1 MSASESDPSDLPPP
15 PVPRKRG
22 AQPGN
27 SNARVHGRYASR
39 RPRRRS
45 GGQPGNGNALRHGF
59 YSQFFTEAEI
69 SGLDSDVR
77 GEFLDEIS
85 LARITARKLA
95 ALLRDYEDM
104 PVQDVIS
111 IAHGLSNYL
120 DRIQSLTRA
129 QHFIYNNMTTIE
141 QALAELA
148 DIPPEMD

>member
-1 MSASESDPSDLPPP
+1 MRATQSDPTP
-15 PVPRKRG
+15 PRKRG

-27 SNARVHGRYASR
+27 SNARVHGRDASR
-39 RPRRRS
+39 RPKRKS

-59 YSQFFTEAEI
+59 YSQFFSQAEM
-69 SGLDSDVR
+69 SGLDSDVK

-95 ALLRDYEDM
+95 ALLEDYEAL
-104 PVQDVIS
+104 PLQDVLA

-129 QHFIYNNMTTIE
+129 QRFIYNNMTTIE
-141 QALAELA
+141 QALEELK
-148 DIPPEMD
+148 DIPPEVD

>member
-1 MSASESDPSDLPPP
+1 MSASQADPPP
-15 PVPRKRG
+15 PVPRRRG

-27 SNARVHGRYASR
+27 SNARKHGRDASR
-39 RPRRRS
+39 LPKRTS

-59 YSQFFTEAEI
+59 YSEFFTQAEL
-69 SGLDSDVR
+69 SGLDSDVK

-95 ALLRDYEDM
+95 ALLEGYETL
-104 PVQDVIS
+104 PLQEVLV

-129 QHFIYNNMTTIE
+129 QRFIYNNMTTIE
-141 QALAELA
+141 QALEELK
-148 DIPPEMD
+148 DIPPEVD